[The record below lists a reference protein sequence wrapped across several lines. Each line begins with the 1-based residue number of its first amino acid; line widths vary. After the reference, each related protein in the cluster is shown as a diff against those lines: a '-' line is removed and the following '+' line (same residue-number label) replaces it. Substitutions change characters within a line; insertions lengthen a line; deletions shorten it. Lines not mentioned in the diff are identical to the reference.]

1 MEVVVEV
8 EVAQYS
14 RNLASRFLSSSSK
27 SPDFKSVEV
36 EALFS
41 AGSSASILELLM
53 ATVSSSHSVIGSFVR
68 FSNTT
73 QLHDRSLTSDAL
85 DAPLLPAR
93 THRIDCSIG
102 GDPADGG
109 GAQGGGRGR
118 GRHEEEFSLPD

>member
-27 SPDFKSVEV
+27 SPDFKSVE
-36 EALFS
+36 AFFS
-41 AGSSASILELLM
+41 AGSSVSTLELLM

>member
-1 MEVVVEV
+1 MVEV

-36 EALFS
+36 EAFFS
-41 AGSSASILELLM
+41 AGSSVSTLELLM

-73 QLHDRSLTSDAL
+73 SAANRLIGEVVQSRRR
-85 DAPLLPAR
+85 PLLGP
-93 THRIDCSIG
+93 SPG
-102 GDPADGG
+102 
-109 GAQGGGRGR
+109 
-118 GRHEEEFSLPD
+118 

>member
-1 MEVVVEV
+1 MVEV

-36 EALFS
+36 EAFFS
-41 AGSSASILELLM
+41 AGSSVSTLELLM

-73 QLHDRSLTSDAL
+73 QLHDRSLIVLEKVPSEG
-85 DAPLLPAR
+85 
-93 THRIDCSIG
+93 S
-102 GDPADGG
+102 
-109 GAQGGGRGR
+109 
-118 GRHEEEFSLPD
+118 